1 MKHMKKLLAL
11 ALVAMTVL
19 AVAVPAMA
27 AYSTMY
33 VNVGVGQ
40 TVRLRSQ
47 PNSGDNVLIN
57 VPHGSAVEAE
67 RYNGTWHRVKY
78 SGYTGYMMSS
88 FLSTTNPADSG
99 WISRYG
105 AGVMNSA
112 NGTSTQVR
120 NLQNDLIGLGFSVGP
135 TGADGYYGPNTT
147 EGIREFQRA
156 YGLRVDGAAGPETK
170 AKLYSVRI
178 P

>member
-1 MKHMKKLLAL
+1 MKHMKKLIAL

-33 VNVGVGQ
+33 VNVGAGQ

-47 PNSGDNVLIN
+47 PQSGENVLIN
-57 VPHGSAVEAE
+57 VPHGSAVQAE
-67 RYNGTWHRVKY
+67 YYNSTWHRVKY
-78 SGYTGYMMSS
+78 SGYTGFMQSQ
-88 FLSTTNPADSG
+88 FLSNTNPADSG

-105 AGVMNSA
+105 AGTMNSG

-120 NLQNDLIGLGFSVGP
+120 NLQNDLIYLGFSVGP
-135 TGADGYYGPNTT
+135 AGADGYYGPDTT
-147 EGIREFQRA
+147 QGIRDFQSA
-156 YGLRVDGAAGPETK
+156 YNLKVDGAAGPATK
-170 AKLYSVRI
+170 ARLYSARFQ
-178 P
+178 